1 MTNGEGREAGVHDE
15 DGDLAAFCAGV
26 HPQLVGALTHHT
38 GDVLLAEE
46 LAQEAL
52 VQVCRHWPRVR
63 ILGSPSGW
71 AYRVGAN
78 LAASTFRR
86 RAAERRANRRAAVLL
101 STARE
106 PATAEHLAVREAL
119 KTLTPAQREAV
130 LLRHYFGLSAT
141 ETAEL
146 VGGTAQA
153 VRALTHR
160 AVTSLRRQLV
170 DEERRDELGAVR
182 SMSPKGRETNDVS

>member
-1 MTNGEGREAGVHDE
+1 MPS
-15 DGDLAAFCAGV
+15 LAARARPGI
-26 HPQLVGALTHHT
+26 A
-38 GDVLLAEE
+38 
-46 LAQEAL
+46 
-52 VQVCRHWPRVR
+52 RRM
-63 ILGSPSGW
+63 

-86 RAAERRANRRAAVLL
+86 RGAERRANRRAADLL

-141 ETAEL
+141 ETTEL
-146 VGGTAQA
+146 A
-153 VRALTHR
+153 V
-160 AVTSLRRQLV
+160 VPRRL
-170 DEERRDELGAVR
+170 
-182 SMSPKGRETNDVS
+182 SGR